1 MRPKD
6 MSISA
11 EPGEGDGRVGE
22 VFAGAKGYKHHTKGS
37 AMIGKLLVIGTL
49 AVGFA
54 ALPAPAAVAHNTAC
68 FGQWLDVERG
78 GTAHDDLRERFGVL
92 PPRPL
97 PHDDGDEPPDQL
109 RLPVLQQ
116 RPPHVEGAGRA
127 DGDSCG
133 VGAVREG
140 QAICRVENTYHW
152 G

>member
-97 PHDDGDEPPDQL
+97 PHDDGDDPPE
-109 RLPVLQQ
+109 
-116 RPPHVEGAGRA
+116 VEGRHLEPHGLQLQ
-127 DGDSCG
+127 G
-133 VGAVREG
+133 
-140 QAICRVENTYHW
+140 
-152 G
+152 